1 MSTLTKKQER
11 LYKLAEKGGNN
22 SDLVLLEEVESIE
35 EKLDTHIEEMREEI
49 TSLETEIKETKEEL
63 KQEIKESIPDLN
75 KVLES
80 IKGKDGKDGMDSTI
94 LGPQGERGEKGDT
107 IIGPAGRDGK
117 DGMDGLNGHNGKDG
131 VDGKDGQSTDETKIL
146 STLEQRLPELGERV
160 RDGLALLQGDNR
172 LDVKAIKGLE
182 EEIKKLRDS
191 LSNIPRGKMGMRKVP
206 IIKRHNLTSQTDG
219 VTKAFTLPPDTVDVL
234 GVFGTQFPINFNPG
248 VDWTFSGR
256 TLTLGDSVS
265 APDTGQSL
273 YCLIEVLFY

>member
-1 MSTLTKKQER
+1 MSTLTKQQER

-35 EKLDTHIEEMREEI
+35 EKLDTHIEEMKEEI
-49 TSLETEIKETKEEL
+49 ASLETEIKETKEEL

-80 IKGKDGKDGMDSTI
+80 I
-94 LGPQGERGEKGDT
+94 
-107 IIGPAGRDGK
+107 
-117 DGMDGLNGHNGKDG
+117 NGKDG